1 MVLAFEGEEPQ
12 VAEGVYVAENATL
25 VGAVSIGE
33 GSSVWFG
40 AVLRADQNRI
50 LVGRR
55 SNIQDNAV
63 LHADPPDYPGSP
75 LVLGDDV
82 TVGHAAVL
90 HGCRIGDG
98 AVIGSGSIV
107 LDGAEIGAGALLGA
121 GALVPPGASIP
132 PGVLA
137 VGAPAKVVRE
147 LTAEEREG
155 LARPSRVY
163 ESLAVRYRKGAGD

>member
-50 LVGRR
+50 RVGRR

-121 GALVPPGASIP
+121 GALVPPGAGGGCP
-132 PGVLA
+132 
-137 VGAPAKVVRE
+137 
-147 LTAEEREG
+147 REG
-155 LARPSRVY
+155 RTGVDGRGARGPGPAVPGLRVTG
-163 ESLAVRYRKGAGD
+163 GALPQERRRLM